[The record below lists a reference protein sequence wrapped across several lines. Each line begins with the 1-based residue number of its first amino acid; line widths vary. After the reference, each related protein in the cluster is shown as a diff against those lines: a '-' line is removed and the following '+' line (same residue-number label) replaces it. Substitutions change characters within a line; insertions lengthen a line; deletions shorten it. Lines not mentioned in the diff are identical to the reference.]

1 MARMNQGEAISMITL
16 ERICRIV
23 GCGASDVLDFVVV
36 EGENIF
42 NIEIVNREK
51 REKKKDKTDH

>member
-51 REKKKDKTDH
+51 REKNKDKTDH